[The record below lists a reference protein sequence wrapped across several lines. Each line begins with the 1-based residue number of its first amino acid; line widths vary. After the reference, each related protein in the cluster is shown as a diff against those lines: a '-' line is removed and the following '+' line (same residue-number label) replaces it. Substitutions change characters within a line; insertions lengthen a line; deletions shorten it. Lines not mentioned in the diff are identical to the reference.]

1 MTDDMLPE
9 PLVAAEI
16 DLRDFQYMELDVR
29 VLRDSRFAA
38 QVSGDAFR
46 AGVLL
51 WCAAWH
57 QVPCGTLP
65 DDDIELANLA
75 GYGRFIKEWRKVRDE
90 ALMGFV
96 LCSDR
101 RFYHEVVCAKAA
113 QAWASKLR
121 HHFDRACDRLRK
133 ANKAAALKGQIEQ
146 PQITFDEWN
155 CRRLSDGIPMER
167 ADASA
172 GTVPKSPALNPG
184 IPPENAL
191 RGNREGTEQRGR
203 GNGEGDSLFGAE
215 PPAPPPA
222 APPPAPP
229 PDPAAAAPASRG
241 TRLTPD
247 WKLPKAWGDWALDE
261 YAQWG
266 ADKVRL
272 EGEKFRDHWVA
283 KTGKDST
290 KTDWLATWRNW
301 CRSPI
306 AHQDD
311 PKSPA
316 AKAPGQLSAKNAAA
330 KALLF
335 GPAGSAG
342 APTSEIID
350 G

>member
-1 MTDDMLPE
+1 MPNDELPA
-9 PLVAAEI
+9 PLVAAEV

-57 QVPCGTLP
+57 QVPCGSLP

-75 GYGRFIKEWRKVRDE
+75 GYGRFVKEWRKVRDE

-96 LCSDR
+96 RCSDAR
-101 RFYHEVVCAKAA
+101 LYHEAVCAKAM
-113 QAWASKLR
+113 QAWGSKLR
-121 HHFDRACDRLRK
+121 HQFDRACDRLRK
-133 ANKAAALKGQIEQ
+133 ANKAASLKGGPEL
-146 PQITFDEWN
+146 PQTTFEEWN
-155 CRRLSDGIPMER
+155 DRRIAYAIPMER
-167 ADASA
+167 AEASA
-172 GTVPKSPALNPG
+172 GTIPKSPPSKPG
-184 IPPENAL
+184 IPPENTL
-191 RGNREGTEQRGR
+191 KGNRTERSGEGTEQ
-203 GNGEGDSLFGAE
+203 NGDFLIGAE
-215 PPAPPPA
+215 PPPAA
-222 APPPAPP
+222 APPQAPP
-229 PDPAAAAPASRG
+229 PDPAAGASATRG
-241 TRLTPD
+241 TRLTAD

-266 ADKVRL
+266 TNKVRL

-311 PKSPA
+311 PKTPA
-316 AKAPGQLSAKNAAA
+316 P
-330 KALLF
+330 
-335 GPAGSAG
+335 PPTAG
-342 APTSEIID
+342 ARAARHAEVRAKLGVPNDDQEIID
-350 G
+350 AKP